1 MTRCWPWSARQPA
14 RRHRLVASRAAIVAN
29 PARTAVPEA
38 LAGLIDGL
46 GARGWEPIL
55 DPVLLAGIDLEA
67 ESLDWADPRAQLV
80 ISLGGDGT
88 LLSAARQVAGRSIPL
103 FGINL
108 GGLGFLTAAAPDHE
122 MWDRLEA
129 ALEGRAPV
137 EERMTLAAEVVRDGN
152 VICRHHALNDAVI
165 HKGGGLRTI
174 KLRLAVDGDVLG
186 SYLADGLILSTP
198 TGSTGYNLSAG
209 GPLVVPDLDILLV
222 TPICAHT
229 LAIRPIVVAPDERV
243 DVDVE
248 AGDKGMFLIVDG
260 QVEVPLSIGDMVRV
274 SRGDYRVVLAGLDT
288 GAYFER
294 LRSKLMWGGRAA
306 REEQ

>member
-1 MTRCWPWSARQPA
+1 M
-14 RRHRLVASRAAIVAN
+14 ASRAAIVAN
-29 PARTAVPEA
+29 PDRTGVPEA
-38 LAGLIDGL
+38 LATLIDGL
-46 GARGWEPIL
+46 KARGWEPIL
-55 DPVLLAGIDLEA
+55 DPTLLAGVDFET
-67 ESLDWADPRAQLV
+67 EPLDWTDPQAQLV

-88 LLSAARQVAGRSIPL
+88 LLSAARRVAGRSIPL

-108 GGLGFLTAAAPDHE
+108 GGLGFLTAAAPDDE

-137 EERMTLAAEVVRDGN
+137 EERMTLAAEVVRDGE
-152 VICRHHALNDAVI
+152 VTCRHHALNDAVI

-174 KLRLAVDGDVLG
+174 KLKLAIDDDVLG

-229 LAIRPIVVAPDERV
+229 LAIRPIIATPDERV
-243 DVDVE
+243 DVEVE
-248 AGDKGMFLIVDG
+248 AGDEGMFLIVDG
-260 QVEVPLSIGDMVRV
+260 QVEVRLAIGDTIRV
-274 SRGDYRVVLAGLDT
+274 SRGDYRVALAGLDT

-306 REEQ
+306 RGEQ

>member
-1 MTRCWPWSARQPA
+1 
-14 RRHRLVASRAAIVAN
+14 VASRAAIVAN
-29 PARTAVPEA
+29 PARTGVPEA
-38 LAGLIDGL
+38 LATLIDGL
-46 GARGWEPIL
+46 QARGWVPVL
-55 DPVLLAGIDLEA
+55 DPALLSGVDLEA
-67 ESLDWADPRAQLV
+67 EALDWADPRAQLV

-88 LLSAARQVAGRSIPL
+88 LLSAARRVAGRSIPL

-122 MWDRLEA
+122 MWDRLDA
-129 ALEGRAPV
+129 ALEGHAPI

-152 VICRHHALNDAVI
+152 VICRHHGLNDAVI

-209 GPLVVPDLDILLV
+209 GPLVVTDLDILLV

-229 LAIRPIVVAPDERV
+229 LAIRPIIVAPDERI

-248 AGDKGMFLIVDG
+248 AGDEGMFLIIDG
-260 QVEVPLSIGDMVRV
+260 QIEVRLSIGDTVQV
-274 SRGDYRVVLAGLDT
+274 GRGDYRVALSGLDT

-306 REEQ
+306 REDQ